1 MLRDGK
7 ESASNMCNVNASFV
21 VGSCNFLFILKHVF
35 DTKKNVLCKKVQE
48 GRMHLA
54 GKQFLFASRIESSNF
69 SDLGPIIQT
78 PFFNEPQT

>member
-7 ESASNMCNVNASFV
+7 ESASNMCKVNASFV

-48 GRMHLA
+48 GARRKDAFGRKAISVCL
-54 GKQFLFASRIESSNF
+54 KV
-69 SDLGPIIQT
+69 
-78 PFFNEPQT
+78 